1 MYTYKFTQNDFPF
14 PYNKSDIW
22 KDGIS
27 IGYAFYLM
35 SVKSANGIDFYSFAH
50 EQAMWRILKDDN
62 GAILNALE
70 TTKHNLSQDEVDD
83 IITRINQYKHTKEN
97 HS

>member
-22 KDGIS
+22 KDGCS
-27 IGYAFYLM
+27 IGWAVRNE
-35 SVKSANGIDFYSFAH
+35 SGKSTNGFDFYSFAH
-50 EQAMWRILKDDN
+50 EQAMWCILQDDN

-83 IITRINQYKHTKEN
+83 IITRYKLAKEN